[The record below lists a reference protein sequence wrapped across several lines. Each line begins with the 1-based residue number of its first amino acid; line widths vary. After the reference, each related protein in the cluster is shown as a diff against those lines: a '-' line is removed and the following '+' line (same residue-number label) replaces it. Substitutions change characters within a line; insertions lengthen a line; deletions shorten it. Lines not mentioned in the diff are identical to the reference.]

1 MKIKKLKELLLDPAL
16 IFLGIYLKKRETLM
30 QQYMHTQVHCS
41 IIYNNQDIE
50 TTKKEVTKKTRT
62 LPFAIFIQHG
72 TRSSSQSD

>member
-30 QQYMHTQVHCS
+30 QQYMHAQVHCS

-50 TTKKEVTKKTRT
+50 TTKKEKGHKKDKDTSFCYFYST
-62 LPFAIFIQHG
+62 WN
-72 TRSSSQSD
+72 